1 MKKGSEYKITFTGL
15 KDEIHHFNYKIGKPF
30 FELLDYSDISDADL
44 EVKLTLDKRETM
56 MVAEFD
62 ISGTVVTTCDRCT
75 DDMELYIATVDEL
88 IYKFGE
94 ADLDDEKIVMIHPN
108 DISINIQH
116 PIYEFAALQLPS
128 KRVHP
133 EGECNLEM
141 LNALDQYLMV
151 ESDSASDN
159 RSDEDDEE
167 DVDPRWNELKKLK

>member
-1 MKKGSEYKITFTGL
+1 MKKGSEYEIPFTGL

-44 EVKLTLDKRETM
+44 EVNLTLDKRETM

-75 DDMELYIATVDEL
+75 DDMELSIATTDEL

-94 ADLDDEKIVMIHPN
+94 ADLDDEKIIMIHPN

-116 PIYEFAALQLPS
+116 PIYEFAAIQLPS
-128 KRVHP
+128 KRTHEEGDCNP
-133 EGECNLEM
+133 EM
-141 LNALDQYLMV
+141 INALDQYLMI
-151 ESDSASDN
+151 ESDSPSETG
-159 RSDEDDEE
+159 SEEEDDE